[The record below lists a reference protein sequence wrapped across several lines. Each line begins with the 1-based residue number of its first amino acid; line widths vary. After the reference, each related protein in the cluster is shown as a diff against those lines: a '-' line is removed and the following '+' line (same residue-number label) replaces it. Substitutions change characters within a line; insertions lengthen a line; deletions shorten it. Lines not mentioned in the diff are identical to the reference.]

1 MIVIDASALV
11 EVLLQTSR
19 APAVE
24 RCIAGQELVAPDAL
38 DVEVLRALRGI
49 ERGGRATPTHV
60 AGAIVLLDE
69 LPVDRVAVSGLHTEL
84 WALRHAL
91 SMYDAA
97 YVAVAQRL
105 GCALLTLDR
114 RLAAGAPPG
123 VPVTVL

>member
-1 MIVIDASALV
+1 MIVVDASALV

-19 APAVE
+19 AASVE
-24 RCIAGQELVAPDAL
+24 RCLRGHELVAPDAV
-38 DVEVLRALRGI
+38 DAEVLHALRGL
-49 ERGGRATPTHV
+49 ERGGKATPQRAAT
-60 AGAIVLLDE
+60 AITRLGE
-69 LPVDRVAVSGLHTEL
+69 LPLDRVAVSGLHAEV

-91 SMYDAA
+91 SIYDAA

-123 VPVTVL
+123 VPVTAL

>member
-11 EVLLQTSR
+11 EVLLQTPR
-19 APAVE
+19 ARAIE
-24 RCIAGQELVAPDAL
+24 RCMRGRELVAPDAL
-38 DVEVLRALRGI
+38 DVEVLHALRAI
-49 ERGGRATPTHV
+49 ERGGKATPPRVTR
-60 AGAIVLLDE
+60 AITLLGE
-69 LPVDRVAVSGLHTEL
+69 LPIDRVAVGSLHQEA

-97 YVAVAQRL
+97 YVAVAQVL

-114 RLAAGAPPG
+114 RLAAGAPAG

>member
-11 EVLLQTSR
+11 EVLLQTPR
-19 APAVE
+19 ARAVE
-24 RCIAGQELVAPDAL
+24 RCMRGRELAAPDAL
-38 DVEVLRALRGI
+38 DVEVLHALRGI
-49 ERGGRATPTHV
+49 ERGGKATPPRVTR
-60 AGAIVLLDE
+60 AITLLGE
-69 LPVDRVAVSGLHTEL
+69 LPIDRVAVGSLHQEV

-97 YVAVAQRL
+97 YVAVAQVL

-114 RLAAGAPPG
+114 RLAAGAPAG

>member
-11 EVLLQTSR
+11 EVLLQTPR
-19 APAVE
+19 ARAVE
-24 RCIAGQELVAPDAL
+24 RCMRGRELVAPDAL
-38 DVEVLRALRGI
+38 DVEVLHALRGI
-49 ERGGRATPTHV
+49 ERGGKAAPPRVTRAIT
-60 AGAIVLLDE
+60 LLGE
-69 LPVDRVAVSGLHTEL
+69 LPIDRVAVGSLHQEV

-97 YVAVAQRL
+97 YVAVAQVL

-114 RLAAGAPPG
+114 RLAAGAPAG

>member
-1 MIVIDASALV
+1 MIDASALV

-24 RCIAGQELVAPDAL
+24 RCMGGHVLAAPDAL
-38 DVEVLRALRGI
+38 DVEVLHALRGI
-49 ERGGRATPTHV
+49 ERGGKATPAHV
-60 AGAIVLLDE
+60 TRAITLLGE
-69 LPVDRVAVSGLHTEL
+69 LPVDRVAVAVLHAET

-91 SMYDAA
+91 SMNDAA

-114 RLAAGAPPG
+114 RLAAGAPAG

>member
-1 MIVIDASALV
+1 MIVVDASALV
-11 EVLLQTSR
+11 EVLLQTTR

-24 RCIAGQELVAPDAL
+24 RCMAGHELVAPDAL
-38 DVEVLRALRGI
+38 DVEVLHALRGI
-49 ERGGRATPTHV
+49 ERGGRATAPHVTRAVCLLGESPIDRIAV
-60 AGAIVLLDE
+60 AG
-69 LPVDRVAVSGLHTEL
+69 LHPEV

-91 SMYDAA
+91 STYDAA

-114 RLAAGAPPG
+114 RLAAGAPPW